1 MDLRLLLME
10 DGWQD
15 SEKID
20 NITINMVI
28 YLYAYPAFYI
38 NHPLKE

>member
-10 DGWQD
+10 DGLQD

-20 NITINMVI
+20 IITINMVI
-28 YLYAYPAFYI
+28 YFITIKKQLLISYGE
-38 NHPLKE
+38 L

>member
-28 YLYAYPAFYI
+28 YFITNKKQLLISYGE
-38 NHPLKE
+38 L

>member
-10 DGWQD
+10 DGLQD

-20 NITINMVI
+20 NITINMEI
-28 YLYAYPAFYI
+28 YFITNKKQLLISYGE
-38 NHPLKE
+38 L

>member
-28 YLYAYPAFYI
+28 YFITNKKQLLIPYGE
-38 NHPLKE
+38 L

>member
-10 DGWQD
+10 DGLQD

-28 YLYAYPAFYI
+28 YFITNKKQLLISYVE
-38 NHPLKE
+38 L

>member
-28 YLYAYPAFYI
+28 YFITNKKQLLISYVE
-38 NHPLKE
+38 L

>member
-1 MDLRLLLME
+1 MDLRLLLTE
-10 DGWQD
+10 DGLQD

-28 YLYAYPAFYI
+28 YSITNKKHLFISYGE
-38 NHPLKE
+38 L

>member
-10 DGWQD
+10 DGLQD

-28 YLYAYPAFYI
+28 YFITNKKQFLISYRE
-38 NHPLKE
+38 L